1 MGSGGGYHGSFEP
14 NWDEMSPEEKQNYLN
29 EQRQRQIRQ
38 REYEARQQ
46 RQKAYEA
53 SERKKS
59 IILWTCLAI
68 VAVVIVIVVIVC
80 AVNGT
85 KK

>member
-1 MGSGGGYHGSFEP
+1 MGSGGGYHGSSEP
-14 NWDEMSPEEKQNYLN
+14 NWDEMSPEEKQRYLAVQK
-29 EQRQRQIRQ
+29 E
-38 REYEARQQ
+38 RQQ

-68 VAVVIVIVVIVC
+68 VAIVIVIVVIVC
-80 AVNGT
+80 VANGM